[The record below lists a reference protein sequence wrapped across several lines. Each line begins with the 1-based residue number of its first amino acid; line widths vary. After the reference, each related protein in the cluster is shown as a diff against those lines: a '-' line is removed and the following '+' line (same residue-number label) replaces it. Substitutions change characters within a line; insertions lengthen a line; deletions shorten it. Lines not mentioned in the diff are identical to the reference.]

1 MNHATRPLRLLSIVT
16 ALALLAP
23 QAQAAP
29 ADDQQALAVFEAGFK
44 EGQAKFDDGE
54 FLAAARA
61 WIAAARNLRE
71 TQSNR
76 DNRAAVYE
84 YVVDAFT
91 SGLEGVERPEV
102 LREAVAALNAYCE
115 GFTRAYGTETPIS
128 AKIIA
133 ARDDFKARLALAEA
147 ANSPKPEV
155 EGPAVVPAVDPPAAE
170 PKPTKR
176 WKGLVISG
184 GVLTGLGVGAAALAA
199 ATAARSQVQEDE
211 YLDAGCLTMTTMS
224 CQEKRADGEA
234 SNTLAVGSVVVA
246 APLLAVGVALLV
258 VGLKRRSSSRTAF
271 APALAPGFAGLGLSR
286 SF

>member
-91 SGLEGVERPEV
+91 SGLRGR
-102 LREAVAALNAYCE
+102 RAARGAARGGRGPRTPTAK

-128 AKIIA
+128 AKIIGRARRLQGAPGAGRGGEQA
-133 ARDDFKARLALAEA
+133 AAGNEPA
-147 ANSPKPEV
+147 
-155 EGPAVVPAVDPPAAE
+155 EGP
-170 PKPTKR
+170 
-176 WKGLVISG
+176 G
-184 GVLTGLGVGAAALAA
+184 GASTG
-199 ATAARSQVQEDE
+199 RS
-211 YLDAGCLTMTTMS
+211 T
-224 CQEKRADGEA
+224 
-234 SNTLAVGSVVVA
+234 
-246 APLLAVGVALLV
+246 
-258 VGLKRRSSSRTAF
+258 RRRPSR
-271 APALAPGFAGLGLSR
+271 
-286 SF
+286 